1 LSLRLLKMEDNQI
14 NSLKSMS
21 ALSSNI
27 AFPNLVSLDVM
38 GNPFMP
44 RVIYTYCMK
53 FDSNDKEK
61 YPIVSLLMKEFPNIK
76 HLNGFNLDL

>member
-1 LSLRLLKMEDNQI
+1 
-14 NSLKSMS
+14 MS
-21 ALSSNI
+21 ALSNNF

-44 RVIYTYCMK
+44 RVIYTDFMK
-53 FDSNDKEK
+53 FDSNEKEK
-61 YPIVSLLMKEFPNIK
+61 FQIVNILMKEFPNIK